1 MVAQCCVEISLCAH
15 THVCMQAESKEETAQ
30 QHSMV
35 LNVAFALKGRRMS
48 EKQMKQCMNF
58 NESDCR
64 CKMADYSISI
74 RRKRKVS
81 DIHDREWCG
90 AATIA
95 QCDLIRRQQ
104 TTSHH
109 RLGVIQIW
117 QPRERC

>member
-35 LNVAFALKGRRMS
+35 LNVAFALIGRRTSKKQRKNVYIVTKMIAMVKWHS
-48 EKQMKQCMNF
+48 FNQYQMK
-58 NESDCR
+58 
-64 CKMADYSISI
+64 K
-74 RRKRKVS
+74 KVS
-81 DIHDREWCG
+81 DIRDRVWCG

-104 TTSHH
+104 MTSHH